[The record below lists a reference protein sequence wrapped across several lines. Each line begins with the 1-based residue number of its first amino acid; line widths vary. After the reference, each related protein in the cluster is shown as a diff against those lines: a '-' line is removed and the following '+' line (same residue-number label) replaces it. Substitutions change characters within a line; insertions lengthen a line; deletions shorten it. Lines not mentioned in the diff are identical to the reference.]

1 MIVIIRLISFLLL
14 SKPYIIP
21 STHAHSQV
29 ESPQL
34 QLLVVDGK
42 NERVIPLAKA
52 AKRVRRGAGVWRWT
66 LWTLVCFRW

>member
-21 STHAHSQV
+21 FTHAHSQI

-34 QLLVVDGK
+34 KLLVVDGK
-42 NERVIPLAKA
+42 DERAMPS
-52 AKRVRRGAGVWRWT
+52 
-66 LWTLVCFRW
+66 

>member
-21 STHAHSQV
+21 FTHAHSQI

-42 NERVIPLAKA
+42 DERAMPLAKA
-52 AKRVRRGAGVWRWT
+52 AKRVRRSAS
-66 LWTLVCFRW
+66 